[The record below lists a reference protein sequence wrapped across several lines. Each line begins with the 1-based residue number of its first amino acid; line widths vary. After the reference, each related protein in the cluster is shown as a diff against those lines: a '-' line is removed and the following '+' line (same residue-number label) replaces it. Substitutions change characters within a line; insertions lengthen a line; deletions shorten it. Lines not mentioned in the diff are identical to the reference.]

1 MNGPHVVRLR
11 TSLDEPKRPTDVAVD
26 WLSERSK
33 STIALAASSTLAH
46 LPRPSDQAQ
55 DFLAIAIGAYV
66 ADRSF
71 VRTDAADGW
80 TRDFRLE
87 VPVSDPDRWNVD
99 TLQKAISFLTGDR
112 WELALRPGTPT
123 PLEFSEDRPSGELSE
138 VALFS
143 GGVDSLT
150 GAAEAVR
157 AGHQPILIS
166 HYGDSPTAT
175 LQQTLATQI
184 LGSEEA
190 LSRLIQFRLT
200 SAPAADPNA
209 TGYGFPDTTMRS
221 RSLLFIALGIT
232 IASSMQVSTLRL
244 AENGYIAINVPL
256 HAGRAGSLST
266 RTAHPHFLDT
276 LSHALHQASLAIDI
290 KNPFLLLTK
299 GQVTQR
305 LLATRAAPA
314 ARSTV
319 SCAHP
324 IGRWQSEGYRNC
336 GYCYPCLIRQAGF
349 HAAGADSTAYSIDP
363 FTDTRFYSERQEA
376 TSDIRSLARAL
387 LDDPSP
393 NDILDVAP
401 VPSPTLLS
409 DLHEMRTRGLNEL
422 QKLFDSRLSTT
433 IRSVLGL

>member
-1 MNGPHVVRLR
+1 MNRPHVIRLR
-11 TSLDEPKRPTDVAVD
+11 TSLDETSRPTDVQVD
-26 WLSERSK
+26 WLAERSK
-33 STIALAASSTLAH
+33 STIALSASPILAH

-55 DFLAIAIGAYV
+55 DFLAIAVGAFV

-71 VRTDAADGW
+71 VRTDAVDGW

-99 TLQKAISFLTGDR
+99 TLQKALSFLTGDR

-123 PLEFSEDRPSGELSE
+123 PLEFSEDRSSGELSE

-150 GAAEAVR
+150 GAAEAVE
-157 AGHQPILIS
+157 AGHRPILIS
-166 HYGDSPTAT
+166 YFGDSPTST
-175 LQQTLATQI
+175 LQKTLAEK
-184 LGSEEA
+184 LFGSEEA
-190 LSRLIQFRLT
+190 NSRLIQFRLT
-200 SAPAADPNA
+200 SAPAADPGA
-209 TGYGFPDTTMRS
+209 TGYRFPDITMRS

-232 IASSMQVSTLRL
+232 IASSTRVNTLRL

-256 HAGRAGSLST
+256 HAGRVGSLST

-276 LSHALHQASLAIDI
+276 LSNALHQASLAIDI
-290 KNPFLLLTK
+290 ENPFLVLTK

-305 LLATRAAPA
+305 LLATCAAPA
-314 ARSTV
+314 ARFTV

-324 IGRWQSEGYRNC
+324 IGRWQGEGYRNC

-363 FTDTRFYSERQEA
+363 FTDTSFFSERQQA

-393 NDILDVAP
+393 NDILTAAP

-409 DLHEMRTRGLNEL
+409 DLHAMRTRGLNEL
-422 QKLFDSRLSTT
+422 QELFDSRLSKT